1 MSISKWEYLA
11 IGWKKSGLLLS
22 FNEWVFIKVKIHL
35 RNMQRNTGKSGAYPQ
50 TSMRIVGA
58 FGVWGYSARPY
69 LTNSVSKYLQHCAP
83 VSVIVSLIRHACV
96 FPIVYH
102 SYKSR
107 NACKHRRNGGLLEE
121 VRLKIEYK
129 WNTFW
134 GLQNDFIWHFLF
146 LWTMLQTILC
156 CLLLCM
162 ASFLDKKKAFL

>member
-69 LTNSVSKYLQHCAP
+69 LKNSVSKYLQHCAP

-96 FPIVYH
+96 FPTVYH

-129 WNTFW
+129 WNIGTAEWFHLTFSFFVDHATDNT
-134 GLQNDFIWHFLF
+134 LLFIAMYGFFSW
-146 LWTMLQTILC
+146 Q
-156 CLLLCM
+156 
-162 ASFLDKKKAFL
+162 KKAFL